1 MPCEIVYLAD
11 SSECET
17 FVALE
22 DVAHVCQL
30 VFKFHCF
37 AVEFVDFSGFFNYET
52 LCADA
57 IAEVDDCG
65 VHFACPFLVGNYIIH
80 YC

>member
-1 MPCEIVYLAD
+1 MPCEIVYKTD
-11 SSECET
+11 SAEREI

-37 AVEFVDFSGFFNYET
+37 AVEIVDFSGFFYYET
-52 LCADA
+52 LFADA
-57 IAEVDDCG
+57 IAEVDDSG
-65 VHFACPFLVGNYIIH
+65 GHFGLPFLVWLVIT
-80 YC
+80 

>member
-1 MPCEIVYLAD
+1 MPCEIVYKTD
-11 SSECET
+11 SAEREI

-37 AVEFVDFSGFFNYET
+37 AVEIVDFSGFFYYET

-57 IAEVDDCG
+57 IAEEMIAV
-65 VHFACPFLVGNYIIH
+65 VILVCPFLFGW
-80 YC
+80 